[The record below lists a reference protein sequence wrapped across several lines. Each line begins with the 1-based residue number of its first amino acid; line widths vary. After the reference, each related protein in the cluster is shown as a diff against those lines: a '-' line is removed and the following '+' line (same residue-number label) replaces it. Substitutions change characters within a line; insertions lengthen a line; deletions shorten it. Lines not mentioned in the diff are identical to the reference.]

1 MTAPSPDLPPAGY
14 PPPPGYA
21 PPGYYAPPGRPPYPP
36 YAYAPVAPGG
46 QPLASFG
53 ERLGAYVIDT
63 LLYLAVSMVIMIPV
77 MLLVFAVWVPSLEA
91 AESDTVDGGEFF
103 VTFLGPLLLMQFGL
117 VVFMLGVLY
126 LYHVE
131 YLLRS
136 GGQTLGKKALKLR
149 VVPLDPN
156 AVLNRS
162 MAGKRYLAEFVGG
175 MVIPVFSYVDGL
187 WQLWDKPFRQTLHD
201 KFAQTVV
208 IKVTG
213 R

>member
-1 MTAPSPDLPPAGY
+1 
-14 PPPPGYA
+14 
-21 PPGYYAPPGRPPYPP
+21 
-36 YAYAPVAPGG
+36 
-46 QPLASFG
+46 
-53 ERLGAYVIDT
+53 
-63 LLYLAVSMVIMIPV
+63 
-77 MLLVFAVWVPSLEA
+77 
-91 AESDTVDGGEFF
+91 
-103 VTFLGPLLLMQFGL
+103 MQFGL

>member
-91 AESDTVDGGEFF
+91 AESDTVDGG
-103 VTFLGPLLLMQFGL
+103 
-117 VVFMLGVLY
+117 
-126 LYHVE
+126 
-131 YLLRS
+131 
-136 GGQTLGKKALKLR
+136 
-149 VVPLDPN
+149 
-156 AVLNRS
+156 
-162 MAGKRYLAEFVGG
+162 
-175 MVIPVFSYVDGL
+175 
-187 WQLWDKPFRQTLHD
+187 
-201 KFAQTVV
+201 
-208 IKVTG
+208 
-213 R
+213 